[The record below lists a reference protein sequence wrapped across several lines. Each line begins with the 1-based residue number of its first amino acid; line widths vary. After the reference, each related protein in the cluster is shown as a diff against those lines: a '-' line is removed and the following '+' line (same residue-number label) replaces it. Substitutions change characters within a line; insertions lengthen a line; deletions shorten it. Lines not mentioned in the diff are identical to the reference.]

1 MVCAMFHLTLPWWE
15 LLLRAII
22 VYAMVL
28 LMLRLAGKRQVGD
41 LTPFDLTLLLLISE
55 GAANAIRADE
65 NSITGAAIAVAAM
78 LVVNW
83 TMSKLGI
90 RSKRLERLTEGRP
103 QILIRNGVVDYDAM
117 RRESVTHNELLVALR
132 AHECFSPHQAAY
144 AVLETDGSISV
155 CKKGKLG

>member
-1 MVCAMFHLTLPWWE
+1 MFELSLLWWE
-15 LLLRAII
+15 LLLRAVI
-22 VYAMVL
+22 VYLMVL

-65 NSITGAAIAVAAM
+65 NSITGAALVIAAM

-83 TMSKLGI
+83 AMGKLVT
-90 RSKRLERLTEGRP
+90 RFKTLDRLTEGRP
-103 QILIRNGVVDYDAM
+103 QFLIRNGIVDYDAM
-117 RRESVTHNELLVALR
+117 HRESVTHNELLMALR
-132 AHECFSPHQAAY
+132 ANQCLSPHQAAY

-155 CKKGKLG
+155 CKKGGAGS